1 MAAKYYAIKS
11 CVQGKLHDVAASS
24 EDTTKDVD
32 INFCNTF
39 SQARQSHS
47 KSARA
52 DGHEVI
58 TLESNLKYTITLG
71 MEVLTEPV
79 MAMIMGAEYDKE
91 SNTITAKGGAPTTVY
106 SFEGVFTLVGDDGT
120 KLVKKMTI
128 GKCRPIVNNTIDFSA
143 IDLSTF
149 ELQFTMLINNDEFFK
164 IVNNA
169 S

>member
-11 CVQGKLHDVAASS
+11 CVQGKLHDVAAQGQ
-24 EDTTKDVD
+24 END
-32 INFCNTF
+32 IAIDFCNTF
-39 SQARQSHS
+39 SQARESDS
-47 KSARA
+47 LAARA
-52 DGHEVI
+52 DGVEVI
-58 TLESNLKYTITLG
+58 TLESNVKYSFTLG
-71 MEVLTEPV
+71 MEVITPEV
-79 MAMIMGAEYDKE
+79 MAMIMGAEYTKE
-91 SNTITAKGGAPTTVY
+91 SNTITAKGAAPTTVY
-106 SFEGVFTLVGDDGT
+106 SFEGVFTLVGDDGS

-169 S
+169 

>member
-11 CVQGKLHDVAASS
+11 CVQGKLHDVAVGT
-24 EDTTKDVD
+24 EDTSKDIAID
-32 INFCNTF
+32 FCNTF
-39 SQARQSHS
+39 SQARESDS
-47 KSARA
+47 LAARA
-52 DGHEVI
+52 DGVEVI
-58 TLESNLKYTITLG
+58 TLESNVKYTFTLG

-91 SNTITAKGGAPTTVY
+91 NNTITAKGGAPTTVY

-169 S
+169 

>member
-11 CVQGKLHDVAASS
+11 CVQGKLHDVAVGT
-24 EDTTKDVD
+24 EDTSKDIAID
-32 INFCNTF
+32 FCNTF
-39 SQARQSHS
+39 SQARESDS
-47 KSARA
+47 LAARA
-52 DGHEVI
+52 DGVEVI
-58 TLESNLKYTITLG
+58 TLESNVKYTFTLG

-79 MAMIMGAEYDKE
+79 MAMIMGAEYNKE
-91 SNTITAKGGAPTTVY
+91 TNTITAKGEAPTTVY
-106 SFEGVFTLVGDDGT
+106 SYEGVFTLVGDDGS

-169 S
+169 

>member
-11 CVQGKLHDVAASS
+11 CVQGKLHDVAVGT
-24 EDTTKDVD
+24 EDTSKDIAID
-32 INFCNTF
+32 FCNTF
-39 SQARQSHS
+39 SQARESDS
-47 KSARA
+47 LSARA
-52 DGHEVI
+52 DGVEVI
-58 TLESNLKYTITLG
+58 TLESNVKYTFTLG
-71 MEVLTEPV
+71 MEVLTEEV
-79 MAMIMGAEYDKE
+79 MAMIMGAEYTKE
-91 SNTITAKGGAPTTVY
+91 TNTITAKGGAPTTVY

-169 S
+169 

>member
-11 CVQGKLHDVAASS
+11 CVQGKLHDVAA
-24 EDTTKDVD
+24 EGQEKDIAID
-32 INFCNTF
+32 FCNTF
-39 SQARQSHS
+39 SQSRESDS
-47 KSARA
+47 LSARA
-52 DGHEVI
+52 DGVEVI
-58 TLESNLKYTITLG
+58 TLESNVKYTFTLG
-71 MEVLTEPV
+71 MEVLTEEV
-79 MAMIMGAEYDKE
+79 MAMIMGAEYNKE
-91 SNTITAKGGAPTTVY
+91 TNTITAKGGAPTTVY

-169 S
+169 

>member
-11 CVQGKLHDVAASS
+11 CVQGKLHDVAVGT
-24 EDTTKDVD
+24 EDTSKDIAID
-32 INFCNTF
+32 FCNTF
-39 SQARQSHS
+39 SQTRESDS
-47 KSARA
+47 LSARA
-52 DGHEVI
+52 DGVEVI
-58 TLESNLKYTITLG
+58 TLESNVKYTFTLG

-106 SFEGVFTLVGDDGT
+106 SFEGVFTLVGDDGSR
-120 KLVKKMTI
+120 LVKKMNI
-128 GKCRPIVNNTIDFSA
+128 GKCRPVANNTVDFSA

-164 IVNNA
+164 IINNA
-169 S
+169 

>member
-11 CVQGKLHDVAASS
+11 CVQGKLHDVAVGT
-24 EDTTKDVD
+24 EDTSKDIAID
-32 INFCNTF
+32 FCSTF
-39 SQARQSHS
+39 SQARESDS
-47 KSARA
+47 LAARA
-52 DGHEVI
+52 DGVEVI
-58 TLESNLKYTITLG
+58 TLESNVKYTFTLG

-106 SFEGVFTLVGDDGT
+106 SFEGVFTLVGDDGS

-128 GKCRPIVNNTIDFSA
+128 GKCRPVVNNTIDFSA

-169 S
+169 

>member
-11 CVQGKLHDVAASS
+11 CVQGKLHDVAVGT
-24 EDTTKDVD
+24 EDTSKDIAID
-32 INFCNTF
+32 FCNTF
-39 SQARQSHS
+39 SQARESDS
-47 KSARA
+47 LSARA
-52 DGHEVI
+52 DGVEVI
-58 TLESNLKYTITLG
+58 TLESNVKYTFTLG

-106 SFEGVFTLVGDDGT
+106 SFEGVFTLVGDDGSR
-120 KLVKKMTI
+120 LVKKMNI
-128 GKCRPIVNNTIDFSA
+128 GKCRPVANNTIDFSS

-169 S
+169 

>member
-11 CVQGKLHDVAASS
+11 CVQGKLHDVAVGT
-24 EDTTKDVD
+24 EDTSKDIAID
-32 INFCNTF
+32 FCNTF
-39 SQARQSHS
+39 SQSRESDS
-47 KSARA
+47 LSARA
-52 DGHEVI
+52 DGVEVI
-58 TLESNLKYTITLG
+58 TLESNVKYTFTLG

-164 IVNNA
+164 IVNNQA
-169 S
+169 

>member
-11 CVQGKLHDVAASS
+11 CVQGKLHDVAVGT
-24 EDTTKDVD
+24 EDTSKDIAID
-32 INFCNTF
+32 FCNTF
-39 SQARQSHS
+39 SQARESDS
-47 KSARA
+47 LAARA
-52 DGHEVI
+52 DGVEVI
-58 TLESNLKYTITLG
+58 TLESNVKYTFTLG
-71 MEVLTEPV
+71 MEVLTEEV
-79 MAMIMGAEYDKE
+79 MAMIMGAEYTKE

-169 S
+169 

>member
-11 CVQGKLHDVAASS
+11 CVQGKLHDVAVGT
-24 EDTTKDVD
+24 EDTSKDIAID
-32 INFCNTF
+32 FCNTF
-39 SQARQSHS
+39 SQARESDS
-47 KSARA
+47 LSARA
-52 DGHEVI
+52 DGVEVI
-58 TLESNLKYTITLG
+58 TLESNVKYTFTLG

-169 S
+169 

>member
-11 CVQGKLHDVAASS
+11 CVQGKLHDVAVGT
-24 EDTTKDVD
+24 EDTSKDIAID
-32 INFCNTF
+32 FCNTF
-39 SQARQSHS
+39 SQARESDS
-47 KSARA
+47 LSARA
-52 DGHEVI
+52 DGVEVI
-58 TLESNLKYTITLG
+58 TLESNVKYTFTLG

-149 ELQFTMLINNDEFFK
+149 ELQFSMLVDNDEFFK

-169 S
+169 

>member
-11 CVQGKLHDVAASS
+11 CVQGKLHDVAVST
-24 EDTTKDVD
+24 EDTSKDIAID
-32 INFCNTF
+32 FCNTF
-39 SQARQSHS
+39 SQARESDS
-47 KSARA
+47 LSARA
-52 DGHEVI
+52 DGVEVI
-58 TLESNLKYTITLG
+58 TLESNVKYTFTLG

-169 S
+169 